1 MTCIAE
7 ASKEGQG
14 APDSSASVQL
24 MSNSGVH
31 FSVLAPPPATWR
43 VMQHLE
49 TLMKRRVLPAALTI
63 VSSLFLASSPS
74 IHAQDFKKR
83 VIYEIITDRFADGD
97 PTNNN
102 PGQSAGLYDS
112 TKSDWQAYWGG
123 DFAGIQSKMTYLKG
137 LGVTAIWI
145 SPPVDG
151 DNLNSY
157 GTVNSPMAGYHGYW
171 ARDFQRIEEHFG
183 DASNSWTAFDS
194 MVTAAHQNGIKVIA
208 DVAANHTN
216 PLDAGEYGSLY
227 NNGTFMAAY
236 NNDPNGLF
244 HHNANISNYQDR
256 YQVQYDTLENLA
268 DLNQEHPTI
277 DSYLKAAFL
286 QLQAHHVDGFR
297 LDAVKHVTWGWEYS
311 MANTVFS
318 NAPSFFFGEW
328 AMTNTSD
335 GLYHDAYKFANK
347 SGINLLD
354 FPLNT
359 AMRDVFANDNGFSE
373 IDSTLSQEN
382 ANFVWQNDQVT
393 FLDSQDLTRLLSV
406 NNNTNRLNEA
416 LAFQLTTRGIPV
428 VYYGDEQ
435 YLHNDTNGG
444 SDPYNR
450 PQMTSFSATTPAYK
464 LIGTLAGLRQT
475 NDALAYGTSGQR
487 YITNDVYVYERA
499 FYNNVVLVAIN
510 KNNSSGY
517 TITTMNTALPP
528 GTYTDFLSGLLNG
541 VGLTV
546 HSGSAGNN
554 PTGTLTLPANSVSVW
569 QLAGGETG
577 PSVGSIGPTVGQPG
591 VSVTIAGDSFG
602 SSPGTVT
609 INGSTAAIQSWSNT
623 SVTFTVPNVAN
634 GIYQTQLKSSSGVAA
649 NPIQFTVLAA
659 KLIPVTFTVNNA
671 TPTSPGDYIFVTG
684 NTVELGQWGT
694 TFDTAVGPLLDPN
707 YPNWFLNVSVP
718 AGQTLQFK
726 FVKIASN
733 GTVTWENGSDH
744 SYVVPTSGV
753 GSVNVNWQY

>member
-1 MTCIAE
+1 MRLRV
-7 ASKEGQG
+7 G
-14 APDSSASVQL
+14 APPTAR
-24 MSNSGVH
+24 
-31 FSVLAPPPATWR
+31 R
-43 VMQHLE
+43 VMQLLE
-49 TLMKRRVLPAALTI
+49 LLMKLRFFSAALTI
-63 VSSLFLASSPS
+63 VSNLFLWVSSVP
-74 IHAQDFKKR
+74 AQDFKKQ
-83 VIYEIITDRFADGD
+83 VIYEIITDRFVDGD
-97 PTNNN
+97 STNNN
-102 PGQSAGLYDS
+102 PSQSAGLYDS
-112 TKSDWQAYWGG
+112 TQSNWQAYWGG
-123 DFAGIQSKMTYLKG
+123 DLAGIQSKMAYLKG
-137 LGVTAIWI
+137 LGITAIWI

-151 DNLNSY
+151 DNLNTY
-157 GTVNSPMAGYHGYW
+157 GTVNTPMAGYHGYW

-183 DASNSWTAFDS
+183 DASNSWTAFDN

-244 HHNANISNYQDR
+244 HHNANISNFQDR

-277 DSYLKAAFL
+277 DSYLKSAFV

-382 ANFVWQNDQVT
+382 ANFTWQTDQVT
-393 FLDSQDLTRLLSV
+393 FLDSQDLSRLLTL
-406 NNNTNRLNEA
+406 NNNNNRLNEA

-428 VYYGDEQ
+428 IYYGDEQ

-444 SDPYNR
+444 TDPYNR
-450 PQMTSFSATTPAYK
+450 PQMTSFATTTAAYK
-464 LIGTLAGLRQT
+464 LIGALAGLRQR
-475 NDALAYGTSGQR
+475 NDAIAYGTSGQR
-487 YITNDVYVYERA
+487 YITNDVYVYERR
-499 FYNNVVLVAIN
+499 FYNNIVLVAIN
-510 KNNSSGY
+510 KNNSSST
-517 TITTMNTALPP
+517 TISTMNTALPA
-528 GTYTDFLSGLLNG
+528 GTYKDFLGGLLSG
-541 VGLTV
+541 VSLTV
-546 HSGSAGNN
+546 NSGSGGNN
-554 PTGTLTLPANSVSVW
+554 PTNTVVLPANSVSVW
-569 QLAGGETG
+569 QVAGGEPG

-591 VSVTIAGDSFG
+591 MVVTIAGDSFG
-602 SSPGTVT
+602 STTGSIT
-609 INGSTAAIQSWSNT
+609 INGTAAAIQSWSNT

-634 GIYQTQLKSSSGVAA
+634 GVYQAQLKSSAGVAA
-649 NPIQFTVLAA
+649 NTIQFTVLTAN
-659 KLIPVTFTVNNA
+659 LIPVTFTVNNA
-671 TPTSPGDYIFVTG
+671 TPTNTGDYIFLTG
-684 NTVELGQWGT
+684 STVELGQWGT

-718 AGQTLQFK
+718 AGQTIQFK
-726 FVKIASN
+726 FVKIAAN
-733 GTVTWENGSDH
+733 GAVTYENGSNH
-744 SYVVPTSGV
+744 SYTVPTSGV
-753 GSVNVNWQY
+753 GTVNVNWQY